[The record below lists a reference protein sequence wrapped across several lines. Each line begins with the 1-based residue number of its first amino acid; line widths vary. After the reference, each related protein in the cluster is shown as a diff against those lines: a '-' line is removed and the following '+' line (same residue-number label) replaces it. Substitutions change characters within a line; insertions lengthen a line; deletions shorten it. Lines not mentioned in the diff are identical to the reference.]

1 MKSRILFVFIMICFL
16 WAVLILRS
24 AYLQIMPNEKLSRLH
39 SKQFNTVIEL
49 NPRRGIIYDR
59 NGVELAASVA
69 AHSLYADPSLVKSPK
84 YVARRLAPKLNIPFN
99 KLYDKLKDPSR
110 RFIWLARR
118 LDIRQRT
125 EIEKMDFAGLA
136 FVEES
141 RRIFPN
147 EKLLSHVLGFVGGE
161 GQGLEGIEAK
171 FEDSLHGFKRR
182 VSMNRDAL
190 GRPLIVNGRLFRESS
205 DGADLTLT
213 IDSELQYA
221 LEQELEEVFK
231 EQNAKGAVGII
242 LDAKSSEILS
252 MAAAPQF
259 NPNTPLSYPQE
270 VRRNRA
276 VTDPFEP
283 GSTMKTFTIAA
294 ALSEGTAAP
303 NTKIYCEKGELKIG
317 DRTIREADKKHKF
330 EWLSLSEIIAYSSNV
345 GSSKIALNL
354 GDKRIYQTLR
364 DFGFGEKTGIEIL
377 GESKGILPQ
386 LPWRDHLL
394 ANISF
399 GHGIAA
405 TPLQIANAY
414 AAIANGGILN
424 RPYIVKNIR
433 NKESGDIEEFE
444 AQAVR
449 RVLSEKDS
457 ATMRLMLMGVTGEG
471 ATGFRA
477 RIRGFPVAGK
487 TGTAQK
493 VDAGGG
499 YSNKNYL
506 SSFVGFV
513 PANDPKYVIFIAI
526 DEPQTTYYGSEV
538 AAPVFGK
545 LAALSARRA
554 GLQPT
559 LISQENV
566 LKRTVETTSS
576 NAIIRNFAVSEDI
589 QQSIVP
595 SVEGLTLREAM
606 RLLRSNGIDVEF
618 TGKGRVSSMEPPP
631 GFPLSKAQKVRLTL
645 RE

>member
-1 MKSRILFVFIMICFL
+1 MVICFL
-16 WAVLILRS
+16 WSVLILRS

-39 SKQFNTVIEL
+39 SRQFNTVVEL
-49 NPRRGIIYDR
+49 TPRRGIIYDR

-69 AHSLYADPSLVKSPK
+69 AHSLYADPSLVKTPK
-84 YVARRLAPKLNIPFN
+84 YVARRLATKLNIPSN
-99 KLYDKLKDPSR
+99 KLYEKLKDPSR
-110 RFIWLARR
+110 RFVWLARR
-118 LDIRQRT
+118 LDRRQRA
-125 EIEKMDFAGLA
+125 EIEKLDLAGLS

-182 VSMNRDAL
+182 VAMNRDAL
-190 GRPLIVNGRLFRESS
+190 GRPLLVNGRLFRESS

-221 LEQELEEVFK
+221 LEQELDEVLK
-231 EQNAKGAVGII
+231 EQSAKGAMGII
-242 LDAKSSEILS
+242 LDAKTSEILA
-252 MAAAPQF
+252 MATAPQF
-259 NPNTPLSYPQE
+259 NPNIPMSYPQE

-294 ALSEGTAAP
+294 ALAEGSAAP
-303 NTKIYCEKGELKIG
+303 NTKIYCEKGEMKVG

-330 EWLSLSEIIAYSSNV
+330 EWLSISEILAYSSNV

-354 GDKRIYQTLR
+354 GDKRVYQTLR

-377 GESKGILPQ
+377 GESKGILPAP
-386 LPWRDHLL
+386 PWRDHLL

-399 GHGIAA
+399 GHGVAA

-414 AAIANGGILN
+414 AAIGNGGILN
-424 RPYIVKNIR
+424 RPFIVKNIR
-433 NKESGDIEEFE
+433 NKESGEVEEFE
-444 AQAVR
+444 ASALR
-449 RVLSEKDS
+449 RVLSEKDA
-457 ATMRLMLMGVTGEG
+457 ATLRLMLMGVTGEG
-471 ATGFRA
+471 ATGFKA
-477 RIRGFPVAGK
+477 RIRGFPVGGK

-493 VDAGGG
+493 LDVDGT
-499 YSNKNYL
+499 YSRKNYL

-513 PANDPKYVIFIAI
+513 PATDPKYVIFVSI
-526 DEPQTTYYGSEV
+526 DEPQESYYGSEV

-559 LISQENV
+559 LISQDNV
-566 LKRTVETTSS
+566 LKRAPATVNTNTV
-576 NAIIRNFAVSEDI
+576 IREFTASEDV
-589 QQSIVP
+589 QQSVIP
-595 SVEGLTLREAM
+595 SVEGLTLREAL
-606 RLLRSNGIDVEF
+606 RLLRTNGIDVEF
-618 TGKGRVSSMEPPP
+618 EGKGRVAKMDPPP
-631 GFPLSKAQKVRLTL
+631 GFPLSKSQKVRLTL
-645 RE
+645 KE